1 MTDAFK
7 KTCTNCNS
15 DLDVNG
21 VCSDC
26 GYDSSIEQGAVEYLP
41 QFAITADLKRENAN
55 FSFILGKLW
64 KLTDNDILEFIA
76 KVDEKFK
83 RHKKNHSYIYKSI
96 TNTSVAVNLSKYSKK
111 ELEFESLVST
121 IMEKLCS
128 EANADR
134 RSKKGG
140 SIIFIHY
147 NIESEE
153 DSLGRLFI
161 LMVDNNN
168 GFNFDDDLIPKMF
181 STINLDSLRQA
192 AMIDLTL
199 FDATYPDNK
208 GEPYLQF
215 ITGKSTSNFFKRA
228 LGCNETLDST
238 LSIDEVKCAV
248 IDFLKHFNVKKRDK
262 DNVQEAISK
271 LLENTLKRKADR
283 KLSIENFQNI
293 IDSTLDDETI
303 KGKFSD
309 FVASRDYK
317 INEFFE
323 PTPSSKKIFETITLE
338 DAEKDYCCQISY
350 SALGINNKENKKITY
365 NQTDGTL
372 TIKLNENDIK
382 NLNDYFGVSKNE

>member
-1 MTDAFK
+1 MTDTIK
-7 KTCTNCNS
+7 KICTNCNG
-15 DLDVNG
+15 DLDENG

-26 GYDSSIEQGAVEYLP
+26 GYDSSIEQPEVTYLP
-41 QFAITADLKRENAN
+41 QFAITADLKRENTN
-55 FSFILGKLW
+55 FRFMLGKLW
-64 KLTDNDILEFIA
+64 KLTDKDIMEFIA

-83 RHKKNHSYIYKSI
+83 RHKKNHSYIYKNI
-96 TNTSVAVNLSKYSKK
+96 TNTSVAVNLSKYSKRK
-111 ELEFESLVST
+111 VKFEVLVST
-121 IMEKLCS
+121 IMEKLRS

-134 RSKKGG
+134 KSIKGG

-153 DSLGRLFI
+153 ESLGRLFI

-168 GFNFDDDLIPKMF
+168 GFNFDGDLIPRMF
-181 STINLDSLRQA
+181 PAINMDSLRQA

-199 FDATYPDNK
+199 FDATYPENK

-228 LGCNETLDST
+228 LGCNEELDSA
-238 LSIDEVKCAV
+238 LSVNEVSRAV
-248 IDFLKHFNVKKRDK
+248 KDFLSYLNVKKKDK
-262 DNVQEAISK
+262 DKVQNAITK
-271 LLENTLKRKADR
+271 LFDKTLKRKADK
-283 KLSIENFQNI
+283 KLSIENIQNI
-293 IDSTLDDETI
+293 IESTLDDKKI

-309 FVASRDYK
+309 FVSSKEYK

-323 PTPSSKKIFETITLE
+323 PTSYSKKIFETITLA

-365 NQTDGTL
+365 SQSDGTI

-382 NLNDYFGVSKNE
+382 NINDYLGLNKNE